1 MGLDLKS
8 NMATGTILNS
18 TDGTGFRSQIDARG
32 GGFTPT
38 ESYVYAKFTATGLE
52 KVAVTDMTGLDSMDW
67 DIAFRRFIVRINSG
81 DSGPGCVAAQVQAP
95 GTYDAITAVPSGY
108 LPIGEDFLT
117 RAPACAFVADGSGLT
132 TSPRTALSEFYAYT
146 TCVAMSDK
154 PFVLTT
160 MTGRHVKLVINT
172 YYATEAG
179 QTSCNMT
186 GSSGGALGGTVRM
199 RWQYLD

>member
-1 MGLDLKS
+1 MLPPIWDAMPRVMRL
-8 NMATGTILNS
+8 MASFCCATIFSMSSLN
-18 TDGTGFRSQIDARG
+18 
-32 GGFTPT
+32 
-38 ESYVYAKFTATGLE
+38 
-52 KVAVTDMTGLDSMDW
+52 
-67 DIAFRRFIVRINSG
+67 FIVRINSG

-172 YYATEAG
+172 YYAT
-179 QTSCNMT
+179 
-186 GSSGGALGGTVRM
+186 
-199 RWQYLD
+199 

>member
-1 MGLDLKS
+1 
-8 NMATGTILNS
+8 
-18 TDGTGFRSQIDARG
+18 
-32 GGFTPT
+32 
-38 ESYVYAKFTATGLE
+38 
-52 KVAVTDMTGLDSMDW
+52 
-67 DIAFRRFIVRINSG
+67 
-81 DSGPGCVAAQVQAP
+81 
-95 GTYDAITAVPSGY
+95 
-108 LPIGEDFLT
+108 
-117 RAPACAFVADGSGLT
+117 
-132 TSPRTALSEFYAYT
+132 
-146 TCVAMSDK
+146 MSDK